1 MIREVVRVTALGIV
15 VVVATCVVLTAA
27 PRWGRLTVTP
37 IVITPP
43 LEYIPTDEGAVRPP
57 QWHFAATAAARLA
70 DVLEDAGLTANQIQQ
85 LRATAEPDPSGG
97 VVLAPD
103 PALVRGLASDV
114 RARLYAE
121 LAKHPLNFDQLSAF
135 RFHGASVDDWLGP
148 DVAPEARKLIE
159 PLVYRDGDF
168 LFLADLESVRAQIG
182 NGPPLQHL
190 IKRLLA
196 QATVQVTLDVDDP
209 SQVDSLAEY
218 LGARRA
224 QGRHPSRARVR
235 GRQQLQPLGRHHLSS
250 ARPRAPAALSLP
262 EDQPR
267 RAREV
272 AARQLLLDRAQL
284 LQRRP
289 GRPAARSE
297 VRARAAAAGLLPRA

>member
-43 LEYIPTDEGAVRPP
+43 LGYIPTDEGAVRPP

-148 DVAPEARKLIE
+148 DVAPE
-159 PLVYRDGDF
+159 
-168 LFLADLESVRAQIG
+168 
-182 NGPPLQHL
+182 
-190 IKRLLA
+190 
-196 QATVQVTLDVDDP
+196 
-209 SQVDSLAEY
+209 
-218 LGARRA
+218 GA
-224 QGRHPSRARVR
+224 
-235 GRQQLQPLGRHHLSS
+235 
-250 ARPRAPAALSLP
+250 
-262 EDQPR
+262 
-267 RAREV
+267 
-272 AARQLLLDRAQL
+272 
-284 LQRRP
+284 
-289 GRPAARSE
+289 
-297 VRARAAAAGLLPRA
+297 